1 MLNYMEEAI
10 KLAKKGVGYVSPNPM
25 VGCVIVKNNRII
37 GKGWHKKYGDAHSE
51 VNAINSA
58 TESIEG
64 SEVYVT
70 LEPCSHYGKTPP
82 CAKALIEH
90 NVKKVYVGCLDP
102 NPLVSGNGVKMLR
115 DAGIEVEVGVME
127 EECKNI
133 NPIFFKY
140 ITNNTPFVVM
150 KSAITLDGK
159 IASYTGDAQWVS
171 NEKSRLFCQEL
182 RHNLK
187 AIMVGINTVLI
198 DNPRLTCRKKDGV
211 NPIRIIVD
219 SKLRIPIDA
228 NVLQITG
235 NDRCIIATTNIKDLN
250 KAKILEKK
258 GVEILQCDSVDDQVD
273 LKNLMDKLGKMKI
286 DSILL
291 EGGGTLNYSA
301 LKAGIVDYALTFI
314 SPKFIGGKNA
324 KTSIEGTGF
333 ANMKDAI
340 KLDKPNVTFF
350 DEDILV
356 YGGIKCLQE

>member
-1 MLNYMEEAI
+1 MEEAI
-10 KLAKKGVGYVSPNPM
+10 KLAKKGAGYVSPNPM
-25 VGCVIVKNNRII
+25 VGCVIVKNNKII
-37 GKGWHKKYGDAHSE
+37 GSGWHKKYGEAHSE

-58 TESIEG
+58 TENIEG

-90 NVKKVYVGCLDP
+90 KIKKVYVGCLDP

-115 DAGIEVEVGVME
+115 DAGIEVEIGVME
-127 EECKNI
+127 DECKKI

-140 ITNNTPFVVM
+140 IRSNTPFVVM

-159 IASYTGDAQWVS
+159 IATYTGDSKWVS
-171 NEKSRLFCQEL
+171 NEQSRQFCQEL

-187 AIMVGINTVLI
+187 AIMVGINTVLA
-198 DNPRLTCRKKDGV
+198 DNPHLTCRKKGGI

-219 SKLRIPIDA
+219 SKLRIPLDA
-228 NVLQITG
+228 NVLKIT
-235 NDRCIIATTNIKDLN
+235 NDDRCIIATTKNIDVDKSKL
-250 KAKILEKK
+250 LEDK
-258 GVEILQCDSVDDQVD
+258 GIEILQCNSLNGQVD
-273 LKNLMDKLGKMKI
+273 LKDLMKRLGEIKI

-301 LKAGIVDYALTFI
+301 LEAGIVDYALTFI
-314 SPKFIGGKNA
+314 SPKFIGGENA
-324 KTSIEGTGF
+324 KTSVEGTGF
-333 ANMKDAI
+333 ANIKDAI
-340 KLDKPNVTFF
+340 KIENPNVTFF
-350 DEDILV
+350 GEDILV

>member
-1 MLNYMEEAI
+1 MEEAI

-219 SKLRIPIDA
+219 SKLRIPTDA